1 MKPSVALGPCR
12 PGLRPAWQLTPG
24 FRRTGGGSLGH
35 SNAGGL
41 VWRDPWQFSN
51 STRVG
56 VSICWEPGP
65 EALRWA
71 VSPAGE
77 THLPPPK

>member
-1 MKPSVALGPCR
+1 M
-12 PGLRPAWQLTPG
+12 
-24 FRRTGGGSLGH
+24 
-35 SNAGGL
+35 
-41 VWRDPWQFSN
+41 WRDPWQFSN

-77 THLPPPK
+77 THLPPPKQAHCRATFSCAYGPRRVLLPTWMRQRGCFTSATPAGKD